1 MFDRFTARTHG
12 IRIFVEP
19 FLRSFDNLLVL
30 TPRNATLPSLR
41 ALSLDRTCVARMGP
55 ITRSVAKSEGC
66 FGKQD
71 FVYLAMKT
79 FIVMSA

>member
-55 ITRSVAKSEGC
+55 ITVKL
-66 FGKQD
+66 
-71 FVYLAMKT
+71 LAVLLSRKAICKVLT
-79 FIVMSA
+79 RRAASQ